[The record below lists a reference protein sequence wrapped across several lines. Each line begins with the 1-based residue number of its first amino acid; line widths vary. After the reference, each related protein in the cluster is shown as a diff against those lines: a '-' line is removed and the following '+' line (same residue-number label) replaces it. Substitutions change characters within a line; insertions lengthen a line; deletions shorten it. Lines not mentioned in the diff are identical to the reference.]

1 VSDTVEFG
9 GRRLARGWI
18 RLASGAVLLALLGML
33 VAHSVGRPTRSSSRA
48 EIVSASMGRA
58 ANCRTPAPGSAARWP
73 SAVVLTYCVAPR
85 SLWDGGW
92 LAFDAAGGADF
103 RPR

>member
-9 GRRLARGWI
+9 GRRRARGWI

-48 EIVSASMGRA
+48 GMVSASMGRSVK
-58 ANCRTPAPGSAARWP
+58 CRTPAPGSAARWP

-92 LAFDAAGGADF
+92 LAFDAAGGAGM